1 MTDVYKSIIGNFN
14 ANRLKI
20 LLRPMKLCLDDVVK
34 HLALLSN
41 LIVVETDEILVS
53 YENYILDLCVSFEIL
68 ALLRKFWW
76 ANVGGKDVLNMAP
89 MQVYQSMMGKTI

>member
-1 MTDVYKSIIGNFN
+1 
-14 ANRLKI
+14 
-20 LLRPMKLCLDDVVK
+20 MKLCLDDVVK